1 MEKLSYRKQVMIVRM
16 YLNGLSYDEI
26 AAKVGVSKGTV
37 ANVIA
42 ELKAGCFPEDS
53 DVHVNRLSSC
63 GNWLLT

>member
-42 ELKAGCFPEDS
+42 ELKAGRFPGLYIPMFYQWYLY
-53 DVHVNRLSSC
+53 V
-63 GNWLLT
+63 TI